1 MVTSWVKATVHHW
14 WNTSISRWCCRSRG
28 QCSPRPS
35 IKIMASSPWSSD
47 SRHMVPVSSGRVKS
61 GSTAPGV
68 SPLLMTV
75 SLALVG
81 PDAGDGEPNP
91 VDAGQCGDVE
101 RAGVLIAPR
110 EVVRAL
116 GKPEGAQVVAAG
128 REQPDAGRPAH
139 VEVAGRVD
147 LEPVDGVL
155 TLGAGHVEELLGG
168 GHRPGAVEGVTHND
182 LAIGV
187 PVTDVE
193 VTFVRGQRDAV
204 RPGQFRGDE
213 RDRAVADPEDPAER
227 QFLLRIGERGGQS
240 ERRVGEVQGPV

>member
-35 IKIMASSPWSSD
+35 IKIMASSPCSSD
-47 SRHMVPVSSGRVKS
+47 SWCIDPVSSGRMKS
-61 GSTAPGV
+61 GSAAPGV

-75 SLALVG
+75 SLSLVG
-81 PDAGDGEPNP
+81 PDAGDGEPDP

-101 RAGVLIAPR
+101 RAGVLVPPS
-110 EVVRAL
+110 EVVRGL
-116 GKPEGAQVVAAG
+116 GKPQRAEMLPAG

-155 TLGAGHVEELLGG
+155 ALGTGHVEELLGA
-168 GHRPGAVEGVTHND
+168 GHRSGAV
-182 LAIGV
+182 
-187 PVTDVE
+187 
-193 VTFVRGQRDAV
+193 
-204 RPGQFRGDE
+204 
-213 RDRAVADPEDPAER
+213 
-227 QFLLRIGERGGQS
+227 
-240 ERRVGEVQGPV
+240 